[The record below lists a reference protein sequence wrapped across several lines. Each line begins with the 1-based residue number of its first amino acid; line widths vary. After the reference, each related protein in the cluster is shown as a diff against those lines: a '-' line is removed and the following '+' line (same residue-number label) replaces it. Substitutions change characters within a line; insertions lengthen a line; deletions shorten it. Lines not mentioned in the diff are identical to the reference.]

1 MQFVSFYIFGIKLVA
16 YILIYLKK
24 KLMIKW
30 ICAALGYALSMR
42 LSGAFV
48 GYLLGYLIEEL
59 ANGKS
64 RKADTI
70 FSDRQSRTTNSQSRK
85 SKPNITPK
93 DFELNLLSLASLV
106 IKADGKVNPIELNY
120 VRQYFVAT
128 YGKDRANET
137 FKVFNDVVKKREI
150 NTFRISNYI
159 AQRARY
165 ESRLQIIHFLFGIA
179 NADGKVSTNEALKIK
194 EIAGFFRIHYKDFES
209 IYATFY
215 KKPDSAYKILGIEKT
230 ATNTEIKKAYRSMA
244 KKYHPDKLQ
253 HLPDHLLKG
262 AEEKFQ
268 AVQQAYEQLQK
279 ERNF

>member
-1 MQFVSFYIFGIKLVA
+1 
-16 YILIYLKK
+16 
-24 KLMIKW
+24 MIKW
-30 ICAALGYALSMR
+30 ICAAVGYGLSMR

-48 GYLLGYLIEEL
+48 GYLAGYLIEEL
-59 ANGKS
+59 AYGKN
-64 RKADTI
+64 KNAQNKNNT
-70 FSDRQSRTTNSQSRK
+70 SRTTRGS
-85 SKPNITPK
+85 SKISPK

-106 IKADGKVNPIELNY
+106 IKADGQINQVELNY

-128 YGKDRANET
+128 YGKERANAT

-150 NTFRISNYI
+150 NTFRIATYI
-159 AQRARY
+159 SQRTRY

-179 NADGKVSTNEALKIK
+179 NSDGKVSANETQKIK
-194 EIAGFFRIHYKDFES
+194 EIAGFFRIHFKDFES

-215 KKPDSAYKILGIEKT
+215 KNPESAYKILGIEKT
-230 ATNTEIKKAYRSMA
+230 ATDSEIKKAYRSMA

-253 HLPDHLLKG
+253 HLPEHLVKG

-279 ERNF
+279 ERGFK